1 MRGDAMMGDDRL
13 REALHRLHGAVLLE
27 ARDHMPEDHGE
38 AVHARGKGRAYEN
51 VLFLLDDMDDHEGLP
66 DKLDGDCG
74 KPTPSSPARPSQR
87 TGRCTTATTA
97 MPTLP
102 RGCSDDE

>member
-1 MRGDAMMGDDRL
+1 MTGDDRL

-38 AVHARGKGRAYEN
+38 AVLARGKGRAYEN

-66 DKLDGDCG
+66 DKLDGDLWEAYAELSRAAIAADREMYDG
-74 KPTPSSPARPSQR
+74 
-87 TGRCTTATTA
+87 
-97 MPTLP
+97 
-102 RGCSDDE
+102 DDGDADIAPGVQ